1 MNGARRNRL
10 GFSDESPTA
19 RRAGPRD
26 RSVRQASRAANGA
39 RLRRGCLPGTADTYV
54 LWNNVTVWL
63 ERKAGAGGLG
73 TGQDAFRDAV
83 LANGGHWAL
92 VRSTEDVEA
101 ALRAA
106 GIPLRA
112 TLGEIRDRIADQRE
126 RLPAKPKRAARTKAT
141 PRHVASA
148 GLLAPCRRQ
157 GFLVMS
163 AQRRAA
169 LAAFQAGARTY
180 RDIQRVLGIRPVHAR
195 VVVYNLAVAGLI
207 QRRGYLPQDGRP
219 GRRASVYEIT
229 GDAR

>member
-1 MNGARRNRL
+1 M
-10 GFSDESPTA
+10 
-19 RRAGPRD
+19 
-26 RSVRQASRAANGA
+26 
-39 RLRRGCLPGTADTYV
+39 RRGCLPGTADTYV

-126 RLPAKPKRAARTKAT
+126 RLPAKPKRATNTKAA
-141 PRHVASA
+141 PRYTASK
-148 GLLAPCRRQ
+148 
-157 GFLVMS
+157 GFS
-163 AQRRAA
+163 RRAA
-169 LAAFQAGARTY
+169 ARG
-180 RDIQRVLGIRPVHAR
+180 VLI
-195 VVVYNLAVAGLI
+195 
-207 QRRGYLPQDGRP
+207 
-219 GRRASVYEIT
+219 
-229 GDAR
+229 

>member
-1 MNGARRNRL
+1 MPQQNEWRSQEIDWAFLMKALPHGAL
-10 GFSDESPTA
+10 A
-19 RRAGPRD
+19 RGIDQSGKR
-26 RSVRQASRAANGA
+26 SRAANGA

-106 GIPLRA
+106 DIPLRA
-112 TLGEIRDRIADQRE
+112 TLGEIRERIADQRE

-148 GLLAPCRRQ
+148 G
-157 GFLVMS
+157 FS
-163 AQRRAA
+163 RRAA
-169 LAAFQAGARTY
+169 ARG
-180 RDIQRVLGIRPVHAR
+180 VLI
-195 VVVYNLAVAGLI
+195 
-207 QRRGYLPQDGRP
+207 
-219 GRRASVYEIT
+219 
-229 GDAR
+229 